1 MKNQRTVHK
10 SVRKS
15 TIKRDTPMDRT
26 LKSSFI
32 GILATVGIGL
42 ALMFASTA
50 AALLTD
56 DPTAFVDPIGYILPF
71 VCAFLGGF
79 VCSKL
84 NKSSPYHVSLICGG
98 ATVLITLA
106 ASFLV
111 PPSLST
117 GSNIGAR
124 LLFNLLTLA
133 TFPIGTLISIK
144 ASKSNKPKRKRR

>member
-56 DPTAFVDPIGYILPF
+56 DPTAFVNPIGYVTIF
-71 VCAFLGGF
+71 ITSFLGGF
-79 VCSKL
+79 ICSKVG
-84 NKSSPYHVSLICGG
+84 KHSPYLVAILCGADFIILSMLSSLMLPNSFASNINFN
-98 ATVLITLA
+98 VRLIIYVI
-106 ASFLV
+106 SFLLF
-111 PPSLST
+111 PL
-117 GSNIGAR
+117 GA
-124 LLFNLLTLA
+124 LA
-133 TFPIGTLISIK
+133 GIK
-144 ASKSNKPKRKRR
+144 ASKPQRAKRKKR